1 MWGLQS
7 LINKTKRKNLKH
19 ARPRIVVFNTIC
31 FVFHLNPKSSASP
44 PSANVR
50 LDPWSRYA
58 VSPDVFRLC
67 MRNRS
72 QEDNSLLL
80 HLVIF
85 CLDFTS
91 SPSRGFSSYLTFPL
105 LSTLF
110 LISTLTS
117 LSLMS
122 FTCILLIR
130 IPLSSAPGGKLKSV
144 APHSGLHIRREAA
157 SLFMGAVWRTEE
169 FSQAFIVCGDDG
181 CFLL

>member
-1 MWGLQS
+1 MWALQS
-7 LINKTKRKNLKH
+7 LITKTKRTDLKH

-44 PSANVR
+44 PSANVW

-58 VSPDVFRLC
+58 VSPDVLRLC

-91 SPSRGFSSYLTFPL
+91 FPSRGLSSQLTFPL
-105 LSTLF
+105 LLTSFST
-110 LISTLTS
+110 STLTS

-130 IPLSSAPGGKLKSV
+130 ISLSSAPGGKLKSV
-144 APHSGLHIRREAA
+144 DPHSGLHNRREAA
-157 SLFMGAVWRTEE
+157 NLFLGDVWRTGE